1 MIAIRLGLFLSLMML
16 VGLSAFPLYA
26 LRKDE
31 REEGRVLRL
40 RRTLIFWSVAA
51 ASLSVL
57 GLVALIAAMMG
68 GSITEID
75 WPASQSILFETSIG
89 TAWLVRMAALSIVL
103 IVAWSLRL
111 SSGQRLLII
120 TFAGA
125 IALSSLVWTGHAGAT
140 EGRLGLIHKLS
151 DILHMI
157 AAAIWL
163 GGIAAFLLLLRAPM
177 DRLWG
182 DRLTIAHRAL
192 DDFSRIGTI
201 CVVVIVVTGLVNGQ
215 ILVGLS
221 NLRRLFET
229 SYGQLLLLKLAVVAV
244 MLGLAARNRWRLTPD
259 LGARLAGGDVSVSAR
274 ALRSSLLLEAAA
286 ALLILGLVAW
296 LGMLEPPTSLAM
308 S

>member
-26 LRKDE
+26 LRADE
-31 REEGRVLRL
+31 RVEGTVLGL
-40 RRTLIFWSVAA
+40 RRTLILWSVGA

-57 GLVALIAAMMG
+57 GLAALIAAMMG

-75 WPASQSILFETSIG
+75 WAASQSILFETPIG

-103 IVAWSLRL
+103 IVAMSLRL

-120 TFAGA
+120 TFAGT

-140 EGRLGLIHKLS
+140 EGSLGLIHKLS

-163 GGIAAFLLLLRAPM
+163 GGIAAFLLLLRGPM
-177 DRLWG
+177 DRLWS
-182 DRLTIAHRAL
+182 DRLKIAHRAL

-201 CVVVIVVTGLVNGQ
+201 CVTVIVVTGLVNGQ
-215 ILVGLS
+215 FLVGLS
-221 NLRRLFET
+221 NIWSLLDT
-229 SYGQLLLLKLAVVAV
+229 GYGQLLLLKLALVAV
-244 MLGLAARNRWRLTPD
+244 MLGLASRNRWRLAPD
-259 LGARLAGGDVSVSAR
+259 LGARLTDGDVSDSAA
-274 ALRSSLLLEAAA
+274 ALQSSLLLEAAA
-286 ALLILGLVAW
+286 ALVILGLVAW
-296 LGMLEPPTSLAM
+296 LGMLGPPASLAM